1 MWTWH
6 NYILFHCNHIAENI
20 FGMAVSLRGWLGLIL
35 GLRPGNER
43 RRYLVT
49 TSLIGCGAVL
59 ESALGD
65 DTGAYQ
71 LNKLRERS
79 SAAHWLLRCQ
89 TGQNSAFTGMI
100 IRIRVIGSMLILKF
114 RGPFY

>member
-20 FGMAVSLRGWLGLIL
+20 FAMAVSLHGWLRLIL
-35 GLRPGNER
+35 ELRPGNER
-43 RRYLVT
+43 RRYFVT

-71 LNKLRERS
+71 LNKLRERGF
-79 SAAHWLLRCQ
+79 AAHWLLRCQ
-89 TGQNSAFTGMI
+89 NFAFTGMI
-100 IRIRVIGSMLILKF
+100 IRIRVISSMLIPKF